1 MWDFE
6 GSEDG
11 SKTATARTRRRMAK
25 NPGGRAD
32 RSRTQ
37 PAKGYRLSRALHR
50 AGIHLDLPGHRT
62 TRFRAS
68 GDRLR
73 AGPMAAGIE
82 VAQALRRKLPQ
93 PRRLPRGLHGD
104 DRKAN
109 FRRDQAEVAADRRLL
124 VSAR

>member
-11 SKTATARTRRRMAK
+11 SKTATARTRREVAA
-25 NPGGRAD
+25 NAGGRAD
-32 RSRTQ
+32 RSCTQ
-37 PAKGYRLSRALHR
+37 PAKGHRLSRALHS

-62 TRFRAS
+62 TRFRAF

-82 VAQALRRKLPQ
+82 VAQALRHKLPQ
-93 PRRLPRGLHGD
+93 SRRLPRGLHCH
-104 DRKAN
+104 DREADY
-109 FRRDQAEVAADRRLL
+109 RRDQAEMAA
-124 VSAR
+124 